1 MNKKDNRIKHGGW
14 GTRLYNIWNG
24 MIGRCERSSNPNYK
38 LYGNRGVI
46 VCKAWKNFEK
56 FKSWALANGYQENL
70 SLDRINNSGNYEP
83 SNCRWVTMKEQENNR
98 GNNRRVIFNGQEKT
112 VSEWAEITGIGVA
125 TLFTRF
131 NRGWTA
137 ERALSTPVKNRG

>member
-98 GNNRRVIFNGQEKT
+98 GNNVTNLQDG
-112 VSEWAEITGIGVA
+112 
-125 TLFTRF
+125 
-131 NRGWTA
+131 N
-137 ERALSTPVKNRG
+137 